1 MCIAVCEHLRFYKDI
16 VFIFG
21 LWEWGARSGGS
32 QQSGQVRWIGEGAGH
47 VRA

>member
-1 MCIAVCEHLRFYKDI
+1 MSEYLRFYKDI

-32 QQSGQVRWIGEGAGH
+32 RNQVRRDGQAKALGLSG
-47 VRA
+47 